1 VSPFLSSTSMHDRIH
16 VPRGDGSHVTP
27 RAGLEGPHQGKTVG
41 KGTEGARQPRMFG
54 SELTPELSLS
64 TVDAAL
70 SRAQSKPNSVESEP
84 WSTRWRKRHEV
95 CAYPVFGSKG
105 SATVINVRR

>member
-1 VSPFLSSTSMHDRIH
+1 MHDRIH

-64 TVDAAL
+64 TVDAAQFCGI
-70 SRAQSKPNSVESEP
+70 RTVVDEVAQTPRGLCIPRFWVEGF
-84 WSTRWRKRHEV
+84 RN
-95 CAYPVFGSKG
+95 GD
-105 SATVINVRR
+105 